1 MFRLKLTLTGFVFFL
16 LAGYGFS
23 DDYLLEVA
31 GIKYTAADLQ
41 AVMQSN
47 GFDLPD
53 QAVQKLQ
60 RDAVIASLGKNEN
73 DLYMSA
79 FGENLELE
87 NARVNARD
95 LPLISKKAGARKFM
109 FENWLGERSHKVPVK
124 YLTMDKYWD
133 MVKQTKS
140 YQVRAE
146 AGQKLS
152 ADQIAYTAIE
162 LALPNQQV
170 LALKNKQDY
179 LKGSEYNSYI
189 NDNYSQIYDFVK
201 RSKTL
206 AQIQNYLITKITG
219 EKIAAET
226 IDPELLAQDELE
238 IERRADGYI
247 KEHMLDD
254 PLDFTGSDFS
264 SPSDMMDSLYSR
276 YSQKHAVEISNLKNI
291 FGGKTDPKNES
302 PAIQSYVS
310 KTKIAFLK
318 TGLAN
323 RLTDPEVR
331 DWMSKN
337 KFPGSYS
344 EARFVV
350 SNLKYEERLTQ
361 VLKENGISM
370 NLLKE

>member
-206 AQIQNYLITKITG
+206 AQIQNYLFLVFFRDRVNRVRT
-219 EKIAAET
+219 ER
-226 IDPELLAQDELE
+226 LL
-238 IERRADGYI
+238 
-247 KEHMLDD
+247 
-254 PLDFTGSDFS
+254 
-264 SPSDMMDSLYSR
+264 
-276 YSQKHAVEISNLKNI
+276 
-291 FGGKTDPKNES
+291 FGR
-302 PAIQSYVS
+302 SYR
-310 KTKIAFLK
+310 LK
-318 TGLAN
+318 T
-323 RLTDPEVR
+323 V
-331 DWMSKN
+331 
-337 KFPGSYS
+337 
-344 EARFVV
+344 
-350 SNLKYEERLTQ
+350 
-361 VLKENGISM
+361 
-370 NLLKE
+370 